1 MDLKRR
7 YIFNG
12 SAVAFGGRLVRPTDV
27 VLASDGASAL
37 SVAGGRT
44 VWSAKGLTF
53 GKAVRIASASTFA
66 EGLFDDLKQ
75 AIEASHGRV
84 AEDTLTSTTSVN
96 AEVKGLS
103 VGDLTAK
110 PQPEP
115 EFRVTRL
122 KVSLMSKSPLAS
134 YEAAVR
140 LGDDTVIEGVSV
152 GKHKLIVELE
162 RSIFQEYDTRAK
174 LLTAA
179 DDPKF
184 VKSYGRHF
192 NLVADV
198 GGKPTPVRGALT
210 RESGYIL
217 GTIVKSIRWSGAPY
231 PGSEIDHNTVRIPNF
246 GAIHFGETLIK
257 ASARRITMVRVQHGS
272 PTGGA
277 SVYGDVDANG
287 SWSS

>member
-1 MDLKRR
+1 MDQKRR
-7 YIFNG
+7 FIFNG

-37 SVAGGRT
+37 SVAGGRS
-44 VWSAKGLTF
+44 VWSAKNLTF
-53 GKAVRIASASTFA
+53 GKAVRIGSASTFA

-75 AIEASHGRV
+75 AIEVSHGR
-84 AEDTLTSTTSVN
+84 AEEETLTSTTSVN

-110 PQPEP
+110 PPEP
-115 EFRVTRL
+115 EFRVRRL
-122 KVSLMSKSPLAS
+122 RASLVSKSPKAS
-134 YEAAVR
+134 NEAAVR
-140 LGDDTVIEGVSV
+140 VGDDTLIEGVTV

-162 RSIFQEYDTRAK
+162 KEIFQQLDTRAK

-184 VKSYGRHF
+184 VKSHGRHF
-192 NLVADV
+192 NLVTDV
-198 GGKPTPVRGALT
+198 GGKQTAVRGPLT

-217 GTIVKSIRWSGAPY
+217 GTIVREIRWSGAPF
-231 PGSEIDHNTVRIPNF
+231 PGSEIDHNVVRIPNF
-246 GAIHFGETLIK
+246 GELHFGEILIK
-257 ASARRITMVRVQHGS
+257 SNARRLTMVRVRHGS

-287 SWSS
+287 TWP

>member
-1 MDLKRR
+1 MDSKRR

-37 SVAGGRT
+37 SVAGGRS

-75 AIEASHGRV
+75 AIEVTHGRL
-84 AEDTLTSTTSVN
+84 AEEMLTSTTSVN

-110 PQPEP
+110 PPEP
-115 EFRVTRL
+115 EFRVKRL
-122 KVSLMSKSPLAS
+122 RVSLTSKSPLAS
-134 YEAAVR
+134 YEAAVK
-140 LGDDTVIEGVSV
+140 LGGDTVIEGVSV
-152 GKHKLIVELE
+152 GKHRLVVELE
-162 RSIFQEYDTRAK
+162 KDIFQQLDTRAK

-179 DDPKF
+179 DDQKF
-184 VKSYGRHF
+184 VKSHGRHF
-192 NLVADV
+192 NLVSDV
-198 GGKPTPVRGALT
+198 GGKQTPVRGALT

-217 GTIVKSIRWSGAPY
+217 GTIVRSIRWSGAPF
-231 PGSEIDHNTVRIPNF
+231 PGSEIDHNVVRIPNF
-246 GAIHFGETLIK
+246 GKIHFGEILIK
-257 ASARRITMVRVQHGS
+257 ASARRLTMVRLEMGS

-287 SWSS
+287 SWSA